1 MKKLALGA
9 VLAGFL
15 AACGGGGSG
24 DDVQPIDARSDGNNT
39 TTDAADTIDAPVSL
53 VCDPIA
59 PPGMQGCA
67 ANEKCTWIRVQSSP
81 SIIGALGCVA
91 DGNVA
96 LDGACTRGAPGQTT
110 GFDNC
115 AAGNICIG
123 YSPANGTTP
132 ERTGV
137 CQDICGFDN
146 SANAACA
153 SGQAC
158 TRYQNTFANAGEMQF
173 AGACNPTCQPL
184 SQLRDDNGQACPAGR
199 GCYTLAGDTTTIAV
213 CATAGTFL
221 HNETIVFPPG
231 HPMAG
236 MPVPSNQVAANS
248 CAPGH
253 TPRATAPGAT
263 TFECGALCAPKD
275 VSMGLNVAD
284 EAGDQAT
291 NYTCG
296 DFNAPPPE
304 SVPGGESC
312 RYFWARER
320 ATTITPFS
328 NTLGT
333 CWDHTQNWYDSNND
347 MMGDMPMPRCP
358 TLATGADTLPPIG
371 NPPVPDPLY
380 FWCIKQPTML
390 TAAVGHVKRYMAS
403 ETLMLDVL
411 SAE

>member
-24 DDVQPIDARSDGNNT
+24 DDVVQPIDARADST
-39 TTDAADTIDAPVSL
+39 TGTDAGDTIDAPVSL
-53 VCDPIA
+53 ACDPIA

-67 ANEKCTWIRVQSSP
+67 TGEKCTWIRVQNTP

-91 DGNVA
+91 DGPVA

-123 YSPANGTTP
+123 YVPANGTNP

-137 CQDICGFDN
+137 CQDICGFDS

-158 TRYQNTFANAGEMQF
+158 TRYQNTFANGTEPQI

-184 SQLRDDNGQACPAGR
+184 TQLRDDNGQECPAGR

-213 CATAGTFL
+213 CATAGTFT
-221 HNETIVFPPG
+221 HNETIVYPAG

-236 MPVPSNQVAANS
+236 MPVPRDFIAANS
-248 CAPGH
+248 CAPRH
-253 TPRATAPGAT
+253 TPRATSPDGT
-263 TFECGALCAPKD
+263 TFECGALCQPND
-275 VSMGLNVAD
+275 VSQNLNVGD
-284 EAGDQAT
+284 EGGVG
-291 NYTCG
+291 NHTCG
-296 DFNAPPPE
+296 DLNAPPPE
-304 SVPGGESC
+304 TVVGGESC

-320 ATTITPFS
+320 ATTLTPFS

-333 CWDHTQNWYDSNND
+333 CWDHTQLWYDSNND
-347 MMGDMPMPRCP
+347 MMGDMKWPRCP
-358 TLATGADTLPPIG
+358 TLPVGQDTLPPIG

-390 TAAVGHVKRYMAS
+390 TGAVAHVKRYLADGSLMMD
-403 ETLMLDVL
+403 TLA
-411 SAE
+411 AE